1 MNLKKYI
8 PKDGKKMTKNEFKQI
23 VNFISEYE
31 KRLFEKNNQN
41 ENLFRDNR
49 AAYENLKSQQKEI
62 NRLKT
67 ENEELKA
74 NVKELEIELNRR
86 VIK

>member
-1 MNLKKYI
+1 
-8 PKDGKKMTKNEFKQI
+8 MTKNEFKQM

-49 AAYENLKSQQKEI
+49 IAFENLRSQQKEI
-62 NRLKT
+62 KRLKD
-67 ENEELKA
+67 ENEQLKA
-74 NVKELEIELNRR
+74 DVKELEIELNRR

>member
-1 MNLKKYI
+1 M
-8 PKDGKKMTKNEFKQI
+8 

-49 AAYENLKSQQKEI
+49 IAFENLRSQQKEI
-62 NRLKT
+62 KRLKD
-67 ENEELKA
+67 ENEQLKA
-74 NVKELEIELNRR
+74 DVKELEIELNRR

>member
-8 PKDGKKMTKNEFKQI
+8 PKDGNMTKNEFNQM
-23 VNFISEYE
+23 VNLISEYE

-49 AAYENLKSQQKEI
+49 AAFKNLKSQQEEI
-62 NRLKT
+62 KRLKI
-67 ENEELKA
+67 ENEQIKA
-74 NVKELEIELNRR
+74 DIKELEIELNRR

>member
-1 MNLKKYI
+1 
-8 PKDGKKMTKNEFKQI
+8 MTKNEFKQI

-67 ENEELKA
+67 ENEQLKA

>member
-1 MNLKKYI
+1 
-8 PKDGKKMTKNEFKQI
+8 MTKNEFNQM
-23 VNFISEYE
+23 VNLISEYE

-49 AAYENLKSQQKEI
+49 VAFKNLKSQQEEI
-62 NRLKT
+62 KRLKT
-67 ENEELKA
+67 ENEQIKA
-74 NVKELEIELNRR
+74 DIKELEIELNRR

>member
-8 PKDGKKMTKNEFKQI
+8 PKDGNMTKNEFKQI

-41 ENLFRDNR
+41 EKLFRDNR
-49 AAYENLKSQQKEI
+49 AAFENLKSQQEEI
-62 NRLKT
+62 KRLKT
-67 ENEELKA
+67 ENEKLKA
-74 NVKELEIELNRR
+74 NVKELEIEINRR

>member
-1 MNLKKYI
+1 
-8 PKDGKKMTKNEFKQI
+8 MTKNEFKQM
-23 VNFISEYE
+23 VNIISGYE

-49 AAYENLKSQQKEI
+49 AAFENLKSKQEEI
-62 NRLKT
+62 NRLKI
-67 ENEELKA
+67 ENEQLKA
-74 NVKELEIELNRR
+74 DVKELEIELNRR

>member
-1 MNLKKYI
+1 M
-8 PKDGKKMTKNEFKQI
+8 
-23 VNFISEYE
+23 VNFISGYE
-31 KRLFEKNNQN
+31 KRLFEKNSQN

-49 AAYENLKSQQKEI
+49 TAFENLKSQQEEI

-67 ENEELKA
+67 ENEQLKA

>member
-1 MNLKKYI
+1 MKKYI
-8 PKDGKKMTKNEFKQI
+8 PKDGNMTKNEFNQMVKL
-23 VNFISEYE
+23 ISEYE

-49 AAYENLKSQQKEI
+49 AAFKNLKSQQEEI
-62 NRLKT
+62 KRLKI
-67 ENEELKA
+67 ENEQIKA
-74 NVKELEIELNRR
+74 DIKELEIELNRR

>member
-1 MNLKKYI
+1 
-8 PKDGKKMTKNEFKQI
+8 MTKNEIKQM

-31 KRLFEKNNQN
+31 KRLFEMNNQN

-49 AAYENLKSQQKEI
+49 AAFENLKSQQEEI
-62 NRLKT
+62 KRLKY
-67 ENEELKA
+67 ENEHLKA
-74 NVKELEIELNRR
+74 DVKELEIELNRR

>member
-1 MNLKKYI
+1 
-8 PKDGKKMTKNEFKQI
+8 MTKNEFKQI

-67 ENEELKA
+67 ENEQLKV

>member
-1 MNLKKYI
+1 
-8 PKDGKKMTKNEFKQI
+8 MTKTEFKQM

-31 KRLFEKNNQN
+31 KRLFEKNSQN

-49 AAYENLKSQQKEI
+49 TAFENLKSQQEEI

-67 ENEELKA
+67 ENEQLKA

-86 VIK
+86 VIKWKANMK

>member
-1 MNLKKYI
+1 
-8 PKDGKKMTKNEFKQI
+8 MTKNEFNQI

-67 ENEELKA
+67 ENEQLKA

>member
-8 PKDGKKMTKNEFKQI
+8 PKDGNMTKNEFNQMVKL
-23 VNFISEYE
+23 ISEYE

-49 AAYENLKSQQKEI
+49 AAFKNLKSQQEEI
-62 NRLKT
+62 KRLKI
-67 ENEELKA
+67 ENEQIKA
-74 NVKELEIELNRR
+74 DIKELEIELNRR

>member
-1 MNLKKYI
+1 
-8 PKDGKKMTKNEFKQI
+8 MTKNEFKQMVI
-23 VNFISEYE
+23 FISEYE

-41 ENLFRDNR
+41 ENLFRANR
-49 AAYENLKSQQKEI
+49 SAFENLKSQKEEI

-67 ENEELKA
+67 ENEQLKA

-86 VIK
+86 VIKWKANMK